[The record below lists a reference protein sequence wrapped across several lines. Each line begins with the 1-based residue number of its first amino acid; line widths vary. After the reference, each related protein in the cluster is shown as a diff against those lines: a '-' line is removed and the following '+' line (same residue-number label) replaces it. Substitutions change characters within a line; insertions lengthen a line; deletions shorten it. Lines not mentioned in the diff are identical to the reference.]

1 MKIVLNHDPG
11 KMEGMHVL
19 GILGLIALVLA
30 RLFPFKA
37 LPFALCHFRA
47 ITGLPCPTCG
57 MTTCFIHMTH
67 GEFMQALAVSPL
79 GIFVFFYVLAIIVFM
94 IGHRI
99 WKWPAVK
106 VRLRRWEKAVAI
118 TLGITV
124 VLLNW
129 AYNIFHV
136 TLHKI

>member
-1 MKIVLNHDPG
+1 MRVVLNPNPG

-19 GILGLIALVLA
+19 GILGLIALALA
-30 RLFPFKA
+30 RFFPFKA
-37 LPFALCHFRA
+37 LPFTLCHFRA

-67 GEFMQALAVSPL
+67 GEVLQALAISPL
-79 GIFVFFYVLAIIVFM
+79 GVLVFFYVLAIIVFM

-99 WKWPAVK
+99 WRWPS
-106 VRLRRWEKAVAI
+106 VRLQLGRGEKAVAI
-118 TLGITV
+118 VLGIAV

>member
-1 MKIVLNHDPG
+1 MKIVLNPNPG
-11 KMEGMHVL
+11 KMEGMHAL
-19 GILGLIALVLA
+19 GILGIIALVLA
-30 RLFPFKA
+30 RFFPFQA
-37 LPFALCHFRA
+37 LPFTLCHFRA

-67 GEFMQALAVSPL
+67 GDFLRALAVSPL
-79 GIFVFFYVLAIIVFM
+79 GVFVFFYVLAIIVFM
-94 IGHRI
+94 IGHKI
-99 WKWPAVK
+99 WKWPAVR
-106 VRLRRWEKAVAI
+106 VVLGRREKIAAI
-118 TLGITV
+118 VLAIVV